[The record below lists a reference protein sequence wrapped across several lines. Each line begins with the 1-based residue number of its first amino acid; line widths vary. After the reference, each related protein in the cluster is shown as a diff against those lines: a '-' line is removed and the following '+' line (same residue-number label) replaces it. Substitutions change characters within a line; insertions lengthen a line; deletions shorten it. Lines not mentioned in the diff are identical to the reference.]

1 MKMNTPNEPQRT
13 KVTLEM
19 ISQQKVQKLT
29 EIRESK
35 QRITDTAIQLFRPNE
50 VQGGS
55 NALMNNFSSGIAIF
69 NGVMTGFKIIKRIRS
84 HKKGRLPR

>member
-1 MKMNTPNEPQRT
+1 MKMNTPNEPQKT

-84 HKKGRLPR
+84 LFKRK

>member
-1 MKMNTPNEPQRT
+1 MKMNTPNKPQKT

-50 VQGGS
+50 VQEGS

-84 HKKGRLPR
+84 LFKRK

>member
-1 MKMNTPNEPQRT
+1 MKMNTPNEPQKT

-50 VQGGS
+50 VQGGN

-84 HKKGRLPR
+84 LFKRK

>member
-1 MKMNTPNEPQRT
+1 MRMNTPNEPQRT

-84 HKKGRLPR
+84 LFKRK

>member
-1 MKMNTPNEPQRT
+1 MKINTPNEPQRT

-35 QRITDTAIQLFRPNE
+35 HRITDTAIQLFRPNE

-84 HKKGRLPR
+84 LFKRK